1 MPRNW
6 PVGKNGHRRETHV
19 CNYVNLSKLNVLKF
33 FETSTVVFFLSICW
47 RERSY
52 FDLRKG
58 YNSALRLSSELFH
71 ELRDNHC
78 STPLPAQWWSKN
90 TPDHSMKDITQVK

>member
-1 MPRNW
+1 MSRNW

-19 CNYVNLSKLNVLKF
+19 CNYVNLSKHNVLKF
-33 FETSTVVFFLSICW
+33 FGTSIVVFFKVFAGENEVISIC
-47 RERSY
+47 ERA
-52 FDLRKG
+52 
-58 YNSALRLSSELFH
+58 SALRLSSELFH